1 MAQRILL
8 GPCDQQTLRDACAM
22 LANPGPVVTITAG
35 WQDEEGDIGELADEL
50 QLPLEDLGI
59 YARAE
64 EWLAREPG
72 LRDLNRERQEQLLK
86 LQELY
91 RIRLGPTLRAAR
103 GLQEAE
109 APPELLR
116 PELKAAIAQLRALDR
131 HHLRRLR
138 AIHQVFERRLARLQ
152 GPQTTR
158 EREAVQSRLQQAG
171 LVLVAGGHV
180 AVLINRIRQFS
191 LGSLLATKPLV
202 AWSAGAMVLSERIV
216 VFHQRAPQGLRDAEV
231 LDEGL
236 GIVPG
241 LVLLPHARTRLD
253 WGNPAR
259 LALFSQ
265 RFAPSACCT
274 LDESSL
280 IRLDDDRIA
289 DTHDA
294 WVLGQDGGRRELQA
308 R

>member
-8 GPCDQQTLRDACAM
+8 GPCDQQILRDACAM

-64 EWLAREPG
+64 DWLAREPG

-91 RIRLGPTLRAAR
+91 RIRLGPTLKAVRR
-103 GLQEAE
+103 LQKAE
-109 APPELLR
+109 APPELLQ
-116 PELKAAIAQLRALDR
+116 PELKAALAQLRALDG
-131 HHLRRLR
+131 HHLRRIR
-138 AIHQVFERRLARLQ
+138 AVHKVFERRRAQQEEPRAA
-152 GPQTTR
+152 R
-158 EREAVQSRLQQAG
+158 EREAVQRRLEQAG

-180 AVLINRIRQFS
+180 AVLINRIRQFH
-191 LGSLLATKPLV
+191 LGPLLATKPVV

-216 VFHQRAPQGLRDAEV
+216 VFHQHAPQGLRDAEV

-253 WGNPAR
+253 WNNPSR

-265 RFAPSACCT
+265 RFAPAACCA
-274 LDESSL
+274 LDESTMV
-280 IRLDDDRIA
+280 RLDGDRVSDA
-289 DTHDA
+289 RDA
-294 WVLGQDGGRRELQA
+294 WVLGEDGGRRELQT